1 MSEFRQNLKHG
12 LLWTALDKYSGQII
26 GIGISMVL
34 ARLLTPYDYGVV
46 ATASVIINFLSIFTS
61 IGIGPAVIQ
70 KKDLSNEDINH
81 IFTFTLIV
89 GLVCGCICFGSSWLV
104 ADYYKNQI
112 IVPVL
117 QILAIGVVLSAI
129 NMVPAALMSKHLR
142 FREMATRSLAFQ
154 IFFGLLG
161 IAAAFYG
168 AGVYALIVPPIF
180 ASIGTFL
187 YNSHFYPV
195 KFRLHFSLTP
205 IKKIFSFSSYLF
217 LFELFNYFS
226 RNIDKVIIGRY
237 ISENALG
244 YYEKSYRLMQLPLQ
258 NITAVIYPVLQ
269 PVLSNLQDNPKEI
282 GDKFARIIST
292 ISLVGFPL
300 SVILFFCAP
309 EIITVMFGSQWTPAI
324 PAFKILAISVPFILI
339 NNPTGPVFLACN
351 ASKRLFYTGVIN
363 TSITISGF
371 LIASYIDRTIEMIA
385 WGWTITSIINVL
397 NSYTQLYGRT
407 MNMSPMCVFRH
418 FIHPLI
424 CAALLIAAYIGYDY
438 ITVRLPAF
446 LNLCLKGLSGLILGL
461 AFYDLVG
468 DINLREMIRSLWNK
482 LRHKRVN

>member
-1 MSEFRQNLKHG
+1 
-12 LLWTALDKYSGQII
+12 
-26 GIGISMVL
+26 
-34 ARLLTPYDYGVV
+34 
-46 ATASVIINFLSIFTS
+46 
-61 IGIGPAVIQ
+61 
-70 KKDLSNEDINH
+70 
-81 IFTFTLIV
+81 
-89 GLVCGCICFGSSWLV
+89 
-104 ADYYKNQI
+104 
-112 IVPVL
+112 
-117 QILAIGVVLSAI
+117 
-129 NMVPAALMSKHLR
+129 
-142 FREMATRSLAFQ
+142 
-154 IFFGLLG
+154 
-161 IAAAFYG
+161 
-168 AGVYALIVPPIF
+168 
-180 ASIGTFL
+180 
-187 YNSHFYPV
+187 
-195 KFRLHFSLTP
+195 
-205 IKKIFSFSSYLF
+205 
-217 LFELFNYFS
+217 
-226 RNIDKVIIGRY
+226 
-237 ISENALG
+237 
-244 YYEKSYRLMQLPLQ
+244 MQLPLQ

-363 TSITISGF
+363 TCITISGF

-407 MNMSPMCVFRH
+407 MSPMCVFRH

-468 DINLREMIRSLWNK
+468 DINLREMTRSLWNK
-482 LRHKRVN
+482 LRHKRVD